1 MKEIKDTIY
10 NSVKRIQEATP
21 DHLIGLS
28 TGFERLDE
36 VLGGLVEGTLV
47 TIGGRTGMGKTAFA
61 FNLLRNISIE
71 NNIPSLYI
79 SLESTEQLC
88 TNILIACT
96 LNIKYRGLLSGQ
108 LVVEEWEKLD
118 KGVSG
123 IVNSPIYLDTKST
136 YTIDDICKTV
146 EESVQ
151 EHQVKVVFIDYLQ
164 LIFAKTGFTENRYL
178 ELNYIT
184 RKLKA
189 LAKEFNITIVLLSQL
204 NRNAEGEK
212 RLDHRPVLTDLRD
225 SGTIC
230 DDSDVVCFVHR
241 PEYYHIYQDEKG
253 NDMRNKAL
261 IIVAKNR
268 LGYTGD
274 ALLYTNMPTSTFSHD
289 NPYTED
295 DFKGAFPTDSLTFD
309 AYRK

>member
-10 NSVKRIQEATP
+10 NSVKRIQEAAP

-108 LVVEEWEKLD
+108 LVAEEWEKMD
-118 KGVSG
+118 KGLPR
-123 IVNSPIYLDTKST
+123 IVNAPVYLDTKST

-146 EESVQ
+146 EEAVQ

-184 RKLKA
+184 RRLKA

-241 PEYYHIYQDEKG
+241 PEYYRIYQDEKG
-253 NDMRNKAL
+253 NDMHNVAL

-274 ALLYTNMPTSTFSHD
+274 AVLHVDMDSRRFFESPFDDNMMDDLTSD
-289 NPYTED
+289 L
-295 DFKGAFPTDSLTFD
+295 DFPIIGQPF
-309 AYRK
+309 

>member
-1 MKEIKDTIY
+1 MKEIKETIY
-10 NSVKRIQEATP
+10 NSVKRIHEAP
-21 DHLIGLS
+21 QDQLIGIP

-47 TIGGRTGMGKTAFA
+47 TIGGRTGMGKTTFA
-61 FNLLRNISIE
+61 LNLLRNLSIE
-71 NNIPSLYI
+71 KDIPSLYI

-88 TNILIACT
+88 TNMLIACT
-96 LNIKYRGLLSGQ
+96 LNIKYRGLLSGH
-108 LVVEEWEKLD
+108 LVAEEWEKLD
-118 KGVSG
+118 KGLSR
-123 IVNSPIYLDTKST
+123 IVNAPVNLDTKST

-184 RKLKA
+184 RRLKA

-204 NRNAEGEK
+204 NRNAEDEK
-212 RLDHRPVLTDLRD
+212 RFDHRPVLTDLRD

-241 PEYYHIYQDEKG
+241 PEYYRIYQDEKG
-253 NDMRNKAL
+253 NDMHNVAL

-274 ALLYTNMPTSTFSHD
+274 AVLHVDMASRRFFESPLDDNMTDGLTS
-289 NPYTED
+289 
-295 DFKGAFPTDSLTFD
+295 DFGIPIIGQPF
-309 AYRK
+309 

>member
-123 IVNSPIYLDTKST
+123 IVNAPVYLDTKST

-146 EESVQ
+146 EEAVQ
-151 EHQVKVVFIDYLQ
+151 EYQVKVVFIDYLQ

-189 LAKEFNITIVLLSQL
+189 LAKEFNITIVVLSQL
-204 NRNAEGEK
+204 NRNAEDDK
-212 RLDHRPVLTDLRD
+212 RFEHRPVLTDLRD

-230 DDSDVVCFVHR
+230 DDSDMVCFVHR

-268 LGYTGD
+268 LGYTGE
-274 ALLYTNMPTSTFSHD
+274 AVLYTNMSTLTFF
-289 NPYTED
+289 NEYPYKRDEI
-295 DFKGAFPTDSLTFD
+295 KEVFPTDTLAF
-309 AYRK
+309 

>member
-1 MKEIKDTIY
+1 MKEIKESIE
-10 NSVKRIQEATP
+10 NSVKRLQEATP
-21 DHLIGLS
+21 DQLIGIP
-28 TGFERLDE
+28 TGFEKLD
-36 VLGGLVEGTLV
+36 VILGGFVEGTLV

-61 FNLLRNISIE
+61 FNLLKNLSVDQK
-71 NNIPSLYI
+71 IPSLYI
-79 SLESTEQLC
+79 SLESTEQMC
-88 TNILIACT
+88 INTLIACT
-96 LNIKYRGLLSGQ
+96 LGIKYRALLSGQ
-108 LVVEEWEKLD
+108 LVAEEWEKLD
-118 KGVSG
+118 KELST
-123 IVNSPIYLDTKST
+123 ITDAPICVDTKST

-146 EESVQ
+146 EEAVQ

-164 LIFAKTGFTENRYL
+164 LLFAKTGFTENRYL

-184 RKLKA
+184 RRLKA

-204 NRNAEGEK
+204 NRNSEDEK
-212 RLDHRPVLTDLRD
+212 RYEHRPVLTDLRD

-253 NDMRNKAL
+253 NDMHNVAL

-274 ALLYTNMPTSTFSHD
+274 ATLHVNMASRRFFERSLDDNMTDALTSGLDMPSVGQPF
-289 NPYTED
+289 
-295 DFKGAFPTDSLTFD
+295 
-309 AYRK
+309 

>member
-21 DHLIGLS
+21 NHLIGLS

-47 TIGGRTGMGKTAFA
+47 TIGGRTGMGKTTFA

-88 TNILIACT
+88 TNMLIACT
-96 LNIKYRGLLSGQ
+96 LDIKYRVLLSGQ
-108 LVVEEWEKLD
+108 LVAEEWEKMD
-118 KGVSG
+118 KGLPRIANAPV
-123 IVNSPIYLDTKST
+123 YLDTKST

-151 EHQVKVVFIDYLQ
+151 EHQVNVVFIDYLQ

-184 RKLKA
+184 RRLKA

-204 NRNAEGEK
+204 NRNSEDEK
-212 RLDHRPVLTDLRD
+212 RFDHRPVLTDLRD

-241 PEYYHIYQDEKG
+241 PEYYRIYQDEKG

-274 ALLYTNMPTSTFSHD
+274 AVLYTNMSTLTFF
-289 NPYTED
+289 NEYPYKRDEI
-295 DFKGAFPTDSLTFD
+295 KEVFPTDSLTF
-309 AYRK
+309 

>member
-1 MKEIKDTIY
+1 MKEIKETIY
-10 NSVKRIQEATP
+10 NSVKRMKDAP
-21 DHLIGLS
+21 PGHLIGMS
-28 TGFERLDE
+28 TGFERLDK

-61 FNLLRNISIE
+61 FNLLRNLSIE
-71 NNIPSLYI
+71 KIISTLYI

-88 TNILIACT
+88 TNMLIACT
-96 LNIKYRGLLSGQ
+96 LNIKYRGLLSSQ
-108 LVVEEWEKLD
+108 LVVEEWEKID
-118 KGVSG
+118 KELSRIANAPV
-123 IVNSPIYLDTKST
+123 YLDTKST

-151 EHQVKVVFIDYLQ
+151 EHQVKIVFIDYLQ

-184 RKLKA
+184 RRLKA

-204 NRNAEGEK
+204 NRNAEDEK
-212 RLDHRPVLTDLRD
+212 RFEHRPVLTDLRD

-241 PEYYHIYQDEKG
+241 PEYYHIYQDDKG
-253 NDMRNKAL
+253 NDMHNVAL

-268 LGYTGD
+268 LGNTGE
-274 ALLYTNMPTSTFSHD
+274 ALLYTNMPTLTFSHD
-289 NPYTED
+289 NPYTEN
-295 DFKGAFPTDSLTFD
+295 DFKGAFPTDTLAF
-309 AYRK
+309 

>member
-79 SLESTEQLC
+79 SLEGTEQLC

-108 LVVEEWEKLD
+108 LVAEEWEKLD
-118 KGVSG
+118 KGLPR
-123 IVNSPIYLDTKST
+123 IVNAPVYLDTKST

-146 EESVQ
+146 EEAVQ
-151 EHQVKVVFIDYLQ
+151 EYQVKVVFIDYLQ

-178 ELNYIT
+178 ELNYTT

-268 LGYTGD
+268 LGYTGE
-274 ALLYTNMPTSTFSHD
+274 AVLYTNMSTLTFF
-289 NPYTED
+289 NEYPYKRDEI
-295 DFKGAFPTDSLTFD
+295 KEVFPTDTLAF
-309 AYRK
+309 

>member
-61 FNLLRNISIE
+61 FNLLRNLAIE
-71 NNIPSLYI
+71 KNIPSLYI

-108 LVVEEWEKLD
+108 LVAEEWEKMD
-118 KGVSG
+118 KGLPRIANAPV
-123 IVNSPIYLDTKST
+123 YLDTKST

-146 EESVQ
+146 EEAVQ
-151 EHQVKVVFIDYLQ
+151 EYQVKVVFIDYLQ

-184 RKLKA
+184 RRLKA

-268 LGYTGD
+268 LGYTGE
-274 ALLYTNMPTSTFSHD
+274 AVLYTNMSTLTFF
-289 NPYTED
+289 NEYPYKRDEI
-295 DFKGAFPTDSLTFD
+295 KEVFPTDTLAF
-309 AYRK
+309 

>member
-1 MKEIKDTIY
+1 
-10 NSVKRIQEATP
+10 
-21 DHLIGLS
+21 
-28 TGFERLDE
+28 
-36 VLGGLVEGTLV
+36 
-47 TIGGRTGMGKTAFA
+47 MGKTAFA
-61 FNLLRNISIE
+61 FNLLRNLAIE
-71 NNIPSLYI
+71 KNIPSLYI

-108 LVVEEWEKLD
+108 LVAEEWEKMD
-118 KGVSG
+118 KGLPR
-123 IVNSPIYLDTKST
+123 IVNAPVYLDTKST

-151 EHQVKVVFIDYLQ
+151 EHQIKVVFIDYLQ

-184 RKLKA
+184 RRLKA

-204 NRNAEGEK
+204 NRNAEDDK
-212 RLDHRPVLTDLRD
+212 RFEHRPVLTDLRD

-241 PEYYHIYQDEKG
+241 PEYYRIYQDEKG

-268 LGYTGD
+268 LGYTGE
-274 ALLYTNMPTSTFSHD
+274 AVLYTNMSTLTFF
-289 NPYTED
+289 NEYPYKRDEI
-295 DFKGAFPTDSLTFD
+295 KEVFPTDTLAF
-309 AYRK
+309 

>member
-47 TIGGRTGMGKTAFA
+47 TIGGRTGIGKTAFA

-108 LVVEEWEKLD
+108 LVAEEWEKMD
-118 KGVSG
+118 KGLPRIANAPV
-123 IVNSPIYLDTKST
+123 YLDTKST

-146 EESVQ
+146 EEAVQ
-151 EHQVKVVFIDYLQ
+151 EYQVKVVFIDYLQ

-241 PEYYHIYQDEKG
+241 PEYYRIYQDEKG

-274 ALLYTNMPTSTFSHD
+274 ALIYTNMPTLTFSHD
-289 NPYTED
+289 NPYTEY
-295 DFKGAFPTDSLTFD
+295 DFKGAFPTDSLTF
-309 AYRK
+309 

>member
-61 FNLLRNISIE
+61 FNLLRNLAIE
-71 NNIPSLYI
+71 KNIPSLYI
-79 SLESTEQLC
+79 SLEGTEQLC
-88 TNILIACT
+88 TNMLIACT

-108 LVVEEWEKLD
+108 LVAEEWEKMD
-118 KGVSG
+118 KGLPRIANAPV
-123 IVNSPIYLDTKST
+123 YLDTKST

-151 EHQVKVVFIDYLQ
+151 EHQVNVVFIDYLQ

-253 NDMRNKAL
+253 NDIRNKAL

-268 LGYTGD
+268 LGYTGE
-274 ALLYTNMPTSTFSHD
+274 AVLYTNMSTLTFF
-289 NPYTED
+289 NEYPYKRDEI
-295 DFKGAFPTDSLTFD
+295 KEVFPTDSLTF
-309 AYRK
+309 

>member
-1 MKEIKDTIY
+1 MKEIKETIY
-10 NSVKRIQEATP
+10 NSVKRMKDAPP
-21 DHLIGLS
+21 DHLIGMS

-61 FNLLRNISIE
+61 FNLLRNLSIE
-71 NNIPSLYI
+71 KKISTLYI

-88 TNILIACT
+88 TNMLIACT
-96 LNIKYRGLLSGQ
+96 LNIKYRGLLSSQ
-108 LVVEEWEKLD
+108 LVVEEWEKID
-118 KGVSG
+118 KELSKIANAPV
-123 IVNSPIYLDTKST
+123 YLDTKST

-184 RKLKA
+184 RRLKA

-204 NRNAEGEK
+204 NRNAEDEK
-212 RLDHRPVLTDLRD
+212 RHDHRPVLTDLRD

-241 PEYYHIYQDEKG
+241 PEYYHIYQDDKG
-253 NDMRNKAL
+253 NDMHNVAL

-268 LGYTGD
+268 LGNTGE
-274 ALLYTNMPTSTFSHD
+274 ALLYTNMPTLTFSHD
-289 NPYTED
+289 NPYTEN
-295 DFKGAFPTDSLTFD
+295 DFKGAFPTDTLAF
-309 AYRK
+309 

>member
-1 MKEIKDTIY
+1 M
-10 NSVKRIQEATP
+10 QEAP
-21 DHLIGLS
+21 QDHLIGLS

-47 TIGGRTGMGKTAFA
+47 TLGGRTGMGKTAFA
-61 FNLLRNISIE
+61 FNLLRNLSIE
-71 NNIPSLYI
+71 KNIPSLYI
-79 SLESTEQLC
+79 SLESTELLC
-88 TNILIACT
+88 TNTLIACT
-96 LNIKYRGLLSGQ
+96 LNIKYRTLLSGQ
-108 LVVEEWEKLD
+108 LIAEEWEKLD
-118 KGVSG
+118 KGLYR
-123 IVNSPIYLDTKST
+123 IVNAPVYLDTKST

-151 EHQVKVVFIDYLQ
+151 EHQVKIVFIDYLQ

-184 RKLKA
+184 RRLKA

-204 NRNAEGEK
+204 NRNAEDEK
-212 RLDHRPVLTDLRD
+212 RFEHRPVLTDLRD

-241 PEYYHIYQDEKG
+241 LEYYHIYQDDKG
-253 NDMRNKAL
+253 NDMHNVAL

-274 ALLYTNMPTSTFSHD
+274 ALLYTNMPTLTFSHD
-289 NPYTED
+289 NPYMKD
-295 DFKGAFPTDSLTFD
+295 DFKGAFPTDTLAF
-309 AYRK
+309 

>member
-10 NSVKRIQEATP
+10 NSVKRIKEATP
-21 DHLIGLS
+21 NHLIGLS

-61 FNLLRNISIE
+61 FNLLRNLAIE
-71 NNIPSLYI
+71 KNIPSLYI
-79 SLESTEQLC
+79 SLEGTEQLC
-88 TNILIACT
+88 TNMLIACT

-108 LVVEEWEKLD
+108 LVAEEWEKID
-118 KGVSG
+118 KGLPRIANAPV
-123 IVNSPIYLDTKST
+123 YLDTKST

-151 EHQVKVVFIDYLQ
+151 EHQIKVVFIDYLQ

-204 NRNAEGEK
+204 NRNAEDDK
-212 RLDHRPVLTDLRD
+212 RFEHRPVLTDLRD

-241 PEYYHIYQDEKG
+241 PEYYRIYQDEKG

-268 LGYTGD
+268 LGYTGE
-274 ALLYTNMPTSTFSHD
+274 AVLYTNMSTLTFF
-289 NPYTED
+289 NEYPYKRDEI
-295 DFKGAFPTDSLTFD
+295 KEVFPTDTLAF
-309 AYRK
+309 

>member
-10 NSVKRIQEATP
+10 NSVKRIQETTP

-79 SLESTEQLC
+79 SLEGTEQLC

-108 LVVEEWEKLD
+108 LVAEEWEKMD
-118 KGVSG
+118 KGLPR
-123 IVNSPIYLDTKST
+123 IVNAPVYLDTKST

-151 EHQVKVVFIDYLQ
+151 EHQIKVVFIDYLQ

-184 RKLKA
+184 RRLKA

-204 NRNAEGEK
+204 NRNAEDDK
-212 RLDHRPVLTDLRD
+212 RFEHRPVLTDLRD

-268 LGYTGD
+268 LGYTGE
-274 ALLYTNMPTSTFSHD
+274 AVLYTNMSTLTFF
-289 NPYTED
+289 NEYPYKRDEI
-295 DFKGAFPTDSLTFD
+295 KEVFPTDTLAF
-309 AYRK
+309 

>member
-10 NSVKRIQEATP
+10 NSVKRILEATP

-36 VLGGLVEGTLV
+36 VLGGFVEGTLV

-61 FNLLRNISIE
+61 FNLLRNLAIE

-88 TNILIACT
+88 TNMLIACT
-96 LNIKYRGLLSGQ
+96 LNVKYRGLLSGQ

-151 EHQVKVVFIDYLQ
+151 EHQVKVVFINYLQ

-241 PEYYHIYQDEKG
+241 PEYYRIYQDEKG
-253 NDMRNKAL
+253 NDMRNVAL

-274 ALLYTNMPTSTFSHD
+274 AVLHVDMDSRRFFESPFDDNMMDDLTSD
-289 NPYTED
+289 L
-295 DFKGAFPTDSLTFD
+295 DFPIIGQPF
-309 AYRK
+309 

>member
-1 MKEIKDTIY
+1 MKD
-10 NSVKRIQEATP
+10 APP
-21 DHLIGLS
+21 DHLIGMS
-28 TGFERLDE
+28 TGFERLDK

-61 FNLLRNISIE
+61 FNLLRNLSIE
-71 NNIPSLYI
+71 KKISTLYI

-88 TNILIACT
+88 TNMLIACT
-96 LNIKYRGLLSGQ
+96 LNIKYRGLLSSQ
-108 LVVEEWEKLD
+108 LVVEEWEKID
-118 KGVSG
+118 KELSRIANAPV
-123 IVNSPIYLDTKST
+123 YLDTKST

-184 RKLKA
+184 RRLKA

-204 NRNAEGEK
+204 NRNAEDEK
-212 RLDHRPVLTDLRD
+212 RHDHRPVLTDLRD

-241 PEYYHIYQDEKG
+241 PEYYHIYQDDKG
-253 NDMRNKAL
+253 NDMHNVAL

-274 ALLYTNMPTSTFSHD
+274 TLLYTNMPTLTFSHD
-289 NPYTED
+289 NPYTEN
-295 DFKGAFPTDSLTFD
+295 DFKGAFPTDTLAF
-309 AYRK
+309 

>member
-1 MKEIKDTIY
+1 MKEIKESIN
-10 NSVKRIQEATP
+10 NSVKRIQEATL

-61 FNLLRNISIE
+61 FNLLRNLSIE
-71 NNIPSLYI
+71 KNIPSLYI

-88 TNILIACT
+88 TNTLIACT
-96 LNIKYRGLLSGQ
+96 LNIKYRTLLSGQ
-108 LVVEEWEKLD
+108 LVAEEWEKLD
-118 KGVSG
+118 KRLPR
-123 IVNSPIYLDTKST
+123 IVNAPIYLDTKST

-184 RKLKA
+184 RRLKA
-189 LAKEFNITIVLLSQL
+189 LAKEFNITIVLLSQM
-204 NRNAEGEK
+204 NRNSEGEK
-212 RLDHRPVLTDLRD
+212 RFDH
-225 SGTIC
+225 
-230 DDSDVVCFVHR
+230 
-241 PEYYHIYQDEKG
+241 
-253 NDMRNKAL
+253 
-261 IIVAKNR
+261 
-268 LGYTGD
+268 
-274 ALLYTNMPTSTFSHD
+274 
-289 NPYTED
+289 
-295 DFKGAFPTDSLTFD
+295 
-309 AYRK
+309 

>member
-1 MKEIKDTIY
+1 MKEIKESIE
-10 NSVKRIQEATP
+10 NSVKRLQEATP
-21 DHLIGLS
+21 DQLIGIS
-28 TGFERLDE
+28 TGFGKLDDI
-36 VLGGLVEGTLV
+36 LGGFVDGTLV

-61 FNLLRNISIE
+61 FNLLKNLSVDKK
-71 NNIPSLYI
+71 IPSLYI
-79 SLESTEQLC
+79 SLESTEQMC
-88 TNILIACT
+88 INTLIACT
-96 LNIKYRGLLSGQ
+96 LGIKYRALLSGQ
-108 LVVEEWEKLD
+108 LVAEEWEKLD
-118 KGVSG
+118 KELST
-123 IVNSPIYLDTKST
+123 ITDAPICLDTKST

-146 EESVQ
+146 EEAVQ

-184 RKLKA
+184 RRLKA
-189 LAKEFNITIVLLSQL
+189 LAKEFNVTIVLLSQL
-204 NRNAEGEK
+204 NRNAEDEK
-212 RLDHRPVLTDLRD
+212 LYEHRPVLTDLRD

-253 NDMRNKAL
+253 NDMHNMTL

-274 ALLYTNMPTSTFSHD
+274 AVLYTDMPTLTFSKEY
-289 NPYTED
+289 PYAGDELE
-295 DFKGAFPTDSLTFD
+295 KVFPTDSPAF
-309 AYRK
+309 

>member
-61 FNLLRNISIE
+61 FNLLRNLAIE
-71 NNIPSLYI
+71 KNIPSLYI

-96 LNIKYRGLLSGQ
+96 LNIKYRGLLNGQ
-108 LVVEEWEKLD
+108 LVAEEWEKLD

-146 EESVQ
+146 EEAVQ
-151 EHQVKVVFIDYLQ
+151 EHQIKVVFIDYLQ

-189 LAKEFNITIVLLSQL
+189 LAKEFNITIVVLSQL

-274 ALLYTNMPTSTFSHD
+274 ALLYTNMPTLTFSHD
-289 NPYTED
+289 PQIRN
-295 DFKGAFPTDSLTFD
+295 
-309 AYRK
+309 

>member
-61 FNLLRNISIE
+61 FNLLRNLAIE
-71 NNIPSLYI
+71 KNIPSLYI

-108 LVVEEWEKLD
+108 LVAEEWEKLD

-123 IVNSPIYLDTKST
+123 IQNSPIYLDTKST

-146 EESVQ
+146 EEAVQ
-151 EHQVKVVFIDYLQ
+151 EYQVKVVFIDYLQ

-241 PEYYHIYQDEKG
+241 PEYYRIYQDEKG
-253 NDMRNKAL
+253 NDMHNVAL
-261 IIVAKNR
+261 IIVDKNR

-274 ALLYTNMPTSTFSHD
+274 AVLNVDMASRRFFENPLDDNMMDGLTSGLDMPSVGQLF
-289 NPYTED
+289 
-295 DFKGAFPTDSLTFD
+295 
-309 AYRK
+309 

>member
-1 MKEIKDTIY
+1 M
-10 NSVKRIQEATP
+10 
-21 DHLIGLS
+21 
-28 TGFERLDE
+28 
-36 VLGGLVEGTLV
+36 
-47 TIGGRTGMGKTAFA
+47 
-61 FNLLRNISIE
+61 
-71 NNIPSLYI
+71 
-79 SLESTEQLC
+79 
-88 TNILIACT
+88 
-96 LNIKYRGLLSGQ
+96 LSGQ
-108 LVVEEWEKLD
+108 LVAEEWEKLD

-212 RLDHRPVLTDLRD
+212 RLDHRPVLTDFRD

-268 LGYTGD
+268 LGYIGD
-274 ALLYTNMPTSTFSHD
+274 ALLYTNMPTLTFSHD

-295 DFKGAFPTDSLTFD
+295 DFKGAFPTDTLAF
-309 AYRK
+309 

>member
-10 NSVKRIQEATP
+10 NSVKRIKEATP
-21 DHLIGLS
+21 NHLIGLS

-61 FNLLRNISIE
+61 FNLLRNLAIE
-71 NNIPSLYI
+71 KNIPSLYI
-79 SLESTEQLC
+79 SLEGTEQLC
-88 TNILIACT
+88 TNMLIACT

-108 LVVEEWEKLD
+108 LVAEEWEKID
-118 KGVSG
+118 KGLPRIANAPV
-123 IVNSPIYLDTKST
+123 YLDTKST

-151 EHQVKVVFIDYLQ
+151 EHQIKVVFIDYLQ

-204 NRNAEGEK
+204 NRNAEDDK
-212 RLDHRPVLTDLRD
+212 RFEHRPVLTDLRD

-241 PEYYHIYQDEKG
+241 PEYYRIYQDEKG

-268 LGYTGD
+268 LGYTGE
-274 ALLYTNMPTSTFSHD
+274 AVLYTNMSTLTFF
-289 NPYTED
+289 NEYPYKRD
-295 DFKGAFPTDSLTFD
+295 DIKEVFPTDTLAF
-309 AYRK
+309 

>member
-28 TGFERLDE
+28 TGFESLDGI
-36 VLGGLVEGTLV
+36 LGGLVEGTLV

-61 FNLLRNISIE
+61 FNLLRNLAIE
-71 NNIPSLYI
+71 KYIPSLYI

-108 LVVEEWEKLD
+108 LVAEEWEKMD
-118 KGVSG
+118 KGLPRIANAPV
-123 IVNSPIYLDTKST
+123 YLDTKST

-189 LAKEFNITIVLLSQL
+189 LAKEFNITIVLISQL

-241 PEYYHIYQDEKG
+241 PEYYRIYQDEKG
-253 NDMRNKAL
+253 NDMHNVAL

-268 LGYTGD
+268 LGYTGE
-274 ALLYTNMPTSTFSHD
+274 AVLYTNMSTLTFF
-289 NPYTED
+289 NEYPYKRDEI
-295 DFKGAFPTDSLTFD
+295 KEVFPTDSLTF
-309 AYRK
+309 

>member
-1 MKEIKDTIY
+1 MKKIKETID
-10 NSVKRIQEATP
+10 NSYKKKQETTH
-21 DHLIGLS
+21 DYLIGMS
-28 TGFERLDE
+28 TGFEKLDD

-47 TIGGRTGMGKTAFA
+47 TLGGRTGMGKTAFA
-61 FNLLRNISIE
+61 FNLLRNLSIE
-71 NNIPSLYI
+71 KNIPSLYI

-88 TNILIACT
+88 TNMLIACT

-146 EESVQ
+146 EEAVQ

-184 RKLKA
+184 RRLKA

-204 NRNAEGEK
+204 NRNSEGEK
-212 RLDHRPVLTDLRD
+212 RFDHRPVLTDLRD

-253 NDMRNKAL
+253 NDMHNVAL

-268 LGYTGD
+268 LANTGD
-274 ALLYTNMPTSTFSHD
+274 VVLHVDMTSRRFFKNPLDDNMMDGLISGLDIPIIGQPF
-289 NPYTED
+289 
-295 DFKGAFPTDSLTFD
+295 
-309 AYRK
+309 

>member
-47 TIGGRTGMGKTAFA
+47 TIGGRTGMDKTAFA
-61 FNLLRNISIE
+61 FNLLRNLAIE
-71 NNIPSLYI
+71 KNIPSLYI

-108 LVVEEWEKLD
+108 LVAEEWEKMD
-118 KGVSG
+118 KGLPRIANAPV
-123 IVNSPIYLDTKST
+123 YLDTKST

-146 EESVQ
+146 EEAVQ

-241 PEYYHIYQDEKG
+241 PEYFHIYDDEKG

-268 LGYTGD
+268 LGYTGE
-274 ALLYTNMPTSTFSHD
+274 AVLYTNMSTLTFF
-289 NPYTED
+289 NEYPYKRD
-295 DFKGAFPTDSLTFD
+295 DIKEVFPTDSLTF
-309 AYRK
+309 

>member
-61 FNLLRNISIE
+61 FNLLRNLAIE
-71 NNIPSLYI
+71 KNIPSLYI

-123 IVNSPIYLDTKST
+123 IANAPVYLDTKLT

-151 EHQVKVVFIDYLQ
+151 EHQIKVVFIDYLQ

-184 RKLKA
+184 RRLKA

-204 NRNAEGEK
+204 NRNAEDDK
-212 RLDHRPVLTDLRD
+212 RFEHRPVLTDLRD

-241 PEYYHIYQDEKG
+241 PEYYRIYQDEKG

-268 LGYTGD
+268 LGYTGE
-274 ALLYTNMPTSTFSHD
+274 AVLYTNMSTLTFF
-289 NPYTED
+289 NEYPYKRDEI
-295 DFKGAFPTDSLTFD
+295 KEVFPTDSLTF
-309 AYRK
+309 

>member
-28 TGFERLDE
+28 TGFESLDGI
-36 VLGGLVEGTLV
+36 LGGLVEGTLV

-61 FNLLRNISIE
+61 FNLLRNLAIE
-71 NNIPSLYI
+71 KNIPSLYI

-96 LNIKYRGLLSGQ
+96 LNIKYRGLLGGQ
-108 LVVEEWEKLD
+108 LVAEEWEKLD

-146 EESVQ
+146 EEAVQ

-204 NRNAEGEK
+204 NRNAEDDK
-212 RLDHRPVLTDLRD
+212 RFEHRPVLTDLRD
-225 SGTIC
+225 SGTIL
-230 DDSDVVCFVHR
+230 R
-241 PEYYHIYQDEKG
+241 
-253 NDMRNKAL
+253 R
-261 IIVAKNR
+261 
-268 LGYTGD
+268 
-274 ALLYTNMPTSTFSHD
+274 
-289 NPYTED
+289 
-295 DFKGAFPTDSLTFD
+295 
-309 AYRK
+309 

>member
-1 MKEIKDTIY
+1 MKEIKETIY
-10 NSVKRIQEATP
+10 NSVKRMKDAPP
-21 DHLIGLS
+21 DHLIGMS
-28 TGFERLDE
+28 TGLERLDE

-61 FNLLRNISIE
+61 FNLLRNLSIE
-71 NNIPSLYI
+71 KKISTLYI

-88 TNILIACT
+88 TNMLIACT
-96 LNIKYRGLLSGQ
+96 LNIKYRGLLSSQ
-108 LVVEEWEKLD
+108 LVVEEWEKID
-118 KGVSG
+118 KELSRIANAPV
-123 IVNSPIYLDTKST
+123 YLDTKST

-184 RKLKA
+184 RRLKA

-204 NRNAEGEK
+204 NRNAEDEK
-212 RLDHRPVLTDLRD
+212 RHDHRPVLTDLRD

-241 PEYYHIYQDEKG
+241 PEYYHIYQDDKG
-253 NDMRNKAL
+253 NDMHNVAL

-268 LGYTGD
+268 LGNTGE
-274 ALLYTNMPTSTFSHD
+274 ALLYTNMPTLTFSHD
-289 NPYTED
+289 NPYTEN
-295 DFKGAFPTDSLTFD
+295 DFKGAFPTDTLAF
-309 AYRK
+309 

>member
-36 VLGGLVEGTLV
+36 VLCGLVEGTLV

-61 FNLLRNISIE
+61 FNLLRNLAIE
-71 NNIPSLYI
+71 KNIPSLYI

-146 EESVQ
+146 EEAVQ

-189 LAKEFNITIVLLSQL
+189 LAKEFNITIVVLSQL
-204 NRNAEGEK
+204 NRNAEDDK
-212 RLDHRPVLTDLRD
+212 RFEHRPVLTDLRD

-230 DDSDVVCFVHR
+230 DDSDMVCFVHR

-268 LGYTGD
+268 LGYTGE
-274 ALLYTNMPTSTFSHD
+274 AVLYTNMSTLTFF
-289 NPYTED
+289 NEYPYKRDEI
-295 DFKGAFPTDSLTFD
+295 KEVFPTDTLAF
-309 AYRK
+309 

>member
-61 FNLLRNISIE
+61 FNLLRNLAIE
-71 NNIPSLYI
+71 KNIPSLYI

-108 LVVEEWEKLD
+108 LVAEEWEKMD
-118 KGVSG
+118 KGLPRIANAPV
-123 IVNSPIYLDTKST
+123 YLDTKST

-146 EESVQ
+146 EEAVQ

-241 PEYYHIYQDEKG
+241 PEFFHIYDDEKG

-268 LGYTGD
+268 LGYTGE
-274 ALLYTNMPTSTFSHD
+274 AVLYTNMSTLTFF
-289 NPYTED
+289 NEYPYKRD
-295 DFKGAFPTDSLTFD
+295 DIKEVFPTDSLTF
-309 AYRK
+309 